1 MNRIKDLRIK
11 KGISQLELAKVLG
24 IRSRTYISALETGY
38 RPISYR
44 LAKKLS
50 EYFGVSV
57 EDILG
62 SDAIKEKYRNS
73 LDNKSVFAS
82 SLKDSVNSYEEGLKE
97 YNSKFCHFLLPKKHI
112 NEEFKKEEML
122 YLIVNSLDSYYPNLT
137 SKELEE
143 LYRITSEFL
152 LKRENLSLVKE
163 ELTGD

>member
-143 LYRITSEFL
+143 LYHITSEFL
-152 LKRENLSLVKE
+152 LKRENLSRVKE
-163 ELTGD
+163 ELTDD

>member
-163 ELTGD
+163 ELTDD

>member
-1 MNRIKDLRIK
+1 MNRIKELRESR
-11 KGISQLELAKVLG
+11 GISQIELADTLG
-24 IRSRTYISALETGY
+24 IKSRTYLSMIETGY

-50 EYFGVSV
+50 EFFGVSI

-62 SDAIKEKYRNS
+62 SDAIKERYRNS

-112 NEEFKKEEML
+112 NEEFKKEEKL
-122 YLIVNSLDSYYPNLT
+122 YLIVHSLDSYYPNLT
-137 SKELEE
+137 SKEFEE
-143 LYRITSEFL
+143 LYHLISEFL
-152 LKRENLSLVKE
+152 LKREYLSSIKE
-163 ELTGD
+163 ELSDD

>member
-143 LYRITSEFL
+143 LYHITSEFL

-163 ELTGD
+163 ELTDD